1 MTRVRI
7 EALAKTY
14 GSTRAVDDVS
24 LSIEAGAFVSLLG
37 PSGCGKTTTLK
48 LVAGFEEA
56 DRGAIL
62 FDDQDVARVPAE
74 KRDIG
79 MVFQNYA
86 LFPHMTVAGNVG
98 FGLEVRRVPGP
109 EAGRRIAR
117 VLDMVQLAGFGDR
130 YPRQLSGGQ
139 QQRVALARAL
149 VIEPRILLLDEPLAN
164 LDAKLREEMRQFIR
178 DLQRRVGITTI
189 YVTHDQA
196 EAMAMSDRIVVMFGG
211 RIAQV
216 GAPGEIYE
224 RPRSVEVA
232 RFVGRINLFDG
243 VVAPDGLRIDLPFGA
258 IAGDA
263 ARRPGTR
270 LVVGLRP
277 EAIALAQ
284 ADAGT
289 GPAPGWA
296 GRVVARHYTGNL
308 VDYRV
313 ALAGGAEMLVQAMPS
328 QRFAPGDAVALGAP
342 DAAFVA
348 FDGPA
353 GA

>member
-7 EALAKTY
+7 ASLTKTY
-14 GSTRAVDDVS
+14 GAVRAVDDIS
-24 LSIEAGAFVSLLG
+24 LSIDAGTFVSLLG

-48 LVAGFEEA
+48 LIAGFEDA
-56 DRGAIL
+56 DGGAIL

-86 LFPHMTVAGNVG
+86 LFPHMTVAGNIA
-98 FGLEVRRVPGP
+98 FGLEVRRTPRP
-109 EAGRRIAR
+109 DIERRIAR
-117 VLDMVQLAGFGDR
+117 VLDMVQLAGYGDR
-130 YPRQLSGGQ
+130 FPRQLSGGQ

-149 VIEPRILLLDEPLAN
+149 VLEPRILLLDEPLAN

-178 DLQRRVGITTI
+178 DLQRRVGITTV

-211 RIAQV
+211 RIAQT

-224 RPRSVEVA
+224 RPRTIEVA
-232 RFVGRINLFDG
+232 GFVGRINLIEG
-243 VVAPDGLRIDLPFGA
+243 VVAADGAHIGLPFGA
-258 IAGDA
+258 IACER
-263 ARRPGTR
+263 ARPAGTR
-270 LVVGLRP
+270 VTLGVRP
-277 EAIALAQ
+277 ESITLSAPESG
-284 ADAGT
+284 AGW
-289 GPAPGWA
+289 P
-296 GRVVARHYTGNL
+296 GRVTQRHYTGNL

-313 ALAGGAEMLVQAMPS
+313 ALAGDVDLLVQAMPS
-328 QRFAPGDAVALGAP
+328 QRFAPGDQVSVGAP

-348 FDGPA
+348 FDGTA
-353 GA
+353 